1 MPTKEDT
8 DLDHSTPYEDLT
20 PDVIL
25 AAIDSAGWRTSGS
38 LLALNSYE
46 NRVYQA
52 GLDEAGF
59 IIAKFYRPERWDTP
73 TILEEHAFS
82 LDLAAADIPVV
93 PPLADA
99 QGQTLHDYRG
109 YRFALFP
116 RRGGRAPSL
125 DDSEHLRWLGRMMGR
140 LHALGASRRFE
151 HRPALTLERFGR
163 TPVAEILASE
173 FIPDAIRHNF
183 ALAANTL
190 LEQLEASF
198 EAIGPWR
205 NLRLHGDC
213 HPGNILWTEQGPH
226 FVDLDDC
233 LSGPAMQDIWMLLSG
248 SPEEMSRQLQVFLEG
263 YRQFFDFDPV
273 ELHLIEPLR
282 ALRLLH
288 YNAWLARR
296 WSDPAFPQAFPWFAS
311 PRYWEDQMLD
321 LRLQAERMQAPVLNL
336 TL

>member
-1 MPTKEDT
+1 M
-8 DLDHSTPYEDLT
+8 
-20 PDVIL
+20 IL
-25 AAIDSAGWRTSGS
+25 AAIDSTGRRTSGS

-52 GLDEAGF
+52 GLDEGGF
-59 IIAKFYRPERWDTP
+59 IIAKFYRPQRWDTA
-73 TILEEHAFS
+73 TIAEEHAFS
-82 LDLAAADIPVV
+82 RELAEAEIPVV
-93 PPLADA
+93 APLADA
-99 QGQTLHDYRG
+99 DGRTLHEYRG

-125 DDSEHLRWLGRMMGR
+125 DDPEHLRWLGRLMGR
-140 LHALGASRRFE
+140 LHAVGAARPFE
-151 HRPALTLERFGR
+151 HRPALSLQRFGR
-163 TPVAEILASE
+163 EPVAEILAST
-173 FIPDAIRHNF
+173 FIPDALRHNF

-190 LEQLEASF
+190 LEQLETRF
-198 EAIGPWR
+198 EALGPWR
-205 NLRLHGDC
+205 VLRLHGDC

-248 SPEEMSRQLQVFLEG
+248 SAEEMSQQMRVFLEG
-263 YRQFFDFDPV
+263 YRQFFDFDPL

-282 ALRLLH
+282 TLRLLH

-296 WSDPAFPQAFPWFAS
+296 WQDPAFPQAFPWFGS
-311 PRYWEDQMLD
+311 PRYWEDQLDD